1 MLIAEMQTVS
11 IWWIA
16 RATIACAAI
25 ACAAVVSVAIVRAV
39 IERAAIACCSK
50 KQYFI
55 FLLGDV

>member
-1 MLIAEMQTVS
+1 MQTVS

-25 ACAAVVSVAIVRAV
+25 ACAAIVSVAIVRAV
-39 IERAAIACCSK
+39 SERAAIAYCSK
-50 KQYFI
+50 KQDFI